1 MSFFKKEERN
11 ASDKQIKGIAQTFI
25 GILVYQNKL
34 NLDMSDKETK
44 KDAVQLTIDS
54 IREWEKENNLALTH
68 SDATVIFNM
77 SYIRN
82 INGKRTYCYED
93 NAGVIAEIEK
103 KMLNKLT
110 AFDTSEPKKK
120 TSEKP
125 AAKVKT
131 KAKTKGSSTASM
143 KVRDN
148 EELLDAC
155 AEKGI
160 DEDEF
165 LKLMAIASK
174 ST

>member
-11 ASDKQIKGIAQTFI
+11 ASDKQVKGIAQTFI

-68 SDATVIFNM
+68 SDATHIFNM

-103 KMLNKLT
+103 KMLTKLT
-110 AFDTSEPKKK
+110 AFDTSEPKKE
-120 TSEKP
+120 TSKKP
-125 AAKVKT
+125 VAEVKT
-131 KAKTKGSSTASM
+131 KSKSKGSATVSM

-148 EELLDAC
+148 DELLDAC
-155 AEKGI
+155 AEEGV
-160 DEDEF
+160 DEDTF
-165 LKLMAIASK
+165 LRLLKLASK